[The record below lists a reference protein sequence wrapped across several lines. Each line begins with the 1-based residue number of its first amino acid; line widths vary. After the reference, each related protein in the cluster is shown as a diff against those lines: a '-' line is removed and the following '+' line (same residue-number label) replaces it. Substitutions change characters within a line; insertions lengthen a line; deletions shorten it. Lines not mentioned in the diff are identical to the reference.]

1 MNNSNFGYNCRNNA
15 DNCFFNPIFDDKEE
29 LSYAKRYQNIFDQD
43 IAEFLSSEYLE
54 HQIEEEFSNKIAALD
69 PQDEYY
75 EARKNSLE
83 LQRKKELDSIFSMR
97 KSHQEITKKIHKRQR
112 AKNQGRRKKTK
123 DKVYN

>member
-29 LSYAKRYQNIFDQD
+29 LSYAKKYQNIFDQD
-43 IAEFLSSEYLE
+43 IAEFVSSEHLE

-69 PQDEYY
+69 PQDVYY

-97 KSHQEITKKIHKRQR
+97 KSRQEITKKIS
-112 AKNQGRRKKTK
+112 
-123 DKVYN
+123 

>member
-43 IAEFLSSEYLE
+43 IAEFVSSEHLE
-54 HQIEEEFSNKIAALD
+54 HQIEEKFSNKIAALD

-97 KSHQEITKKIHKRQR
+97 KSHQEITKKIS
-112 AKNQGRRKKTK
+112 
-123 DKVYN
+123 